1 MKRRTLLMGS
11 GAALLA
17 AGGVAWMRKP
27 RRRQYPPTPYDDIL
41 ARLDDRA
48 WAAKFGAFALAAMP
62 GFTPGSGAA
71 RLRPLLGKASLQAAA
86 LRDAQAGRLMEVHGW
101 LVPEVVVLM
110 AALAKS
116 VEPTAAQLG

>member
-1 MKRRTLLMGS
+1 
-11 GAALLA
+11 
-17 AGGVAWMRKP
+17 
-27 RRRQYPPTPYDDIL
+27 
-41 ARLDDRA
+41 
-48 WAAKFGAFALAAMP
+48 MP